1 MIAEDSRK
9 DNEEKRRQNQE
20 ERSARTQNLDE
31 WERIRV
37 VIKGI
42 NNDLKN
48 PLIDEDEKKEL
59 LEEREGLKKRKLQIA
74 EFLGLA

>member
-1 MIAEDSRK
+1 M
-9 DNEEKRRQNQE
+9 
-20 ERSARTQNLDE
+20 
-31 WERIRV
+31 
-37 VIKGI
+37 VIEGI